1 MEKEK
6 SRECCC
12 ERQRKKCWTILLLL
26 FALIL
31 FLFGMSVYTLR
42 RCNHNG
48 CKCNGQAQANIL
60 VGNGAIES
68 KDVNEIKSELKKKIK
83 DGEIAFKINS
93 VPVVQNGRA
102 NLYIESPDKNVNLL
116 AVEIYMDN
124 TGEMVYRTPG
134 MLKPNSHIKEDYL
147 TKNISKGEHKAT
159 AVFKAYNPD
168 NPQEYRGQTR
178 VGITLYVQ

>member
-6 SRECCC
+6 TGECCC
-12 ERQRKKCWTILLLL
+12 ENRRKKCGISLLLL
-26 FALIL
+26 FVLIL
-31 FLFGMSVYTLR
+31 LLFGMSVYTLR
-42 RCNHNG
+42 RCNQNR

-68 KDVNEIKSELKKKIK
+68 KDVNEIKSELKKKVK

-93 VPVVQNGRA
+93 VPVVQNGRVD
-102 NLYIESPDKNVNLL
+102 LYIESPDKNVNWLT
-116 AVEIYMDN
+116 VEIYLDS
-124 TGEMVYRTPG
+124 TGEMVYRTSG

>member
-12 ERQRKKCWTILLLL
+12 ERQRKKCWIILLMLMLLLL
-26 FALIL
+26 GFN
-31 FLFGMSVYTLR
+31 VHTLR
-42 RCNHNG
+42 RCNQNR

-68 KDVNEIKSELKKKIK
+68 KDVNEIKSELKKKVK

-116 AVEIYMDN
+116 AVEIYLDSTN
-124 TGEMVYRTPG
+124 ELVYKTGG

-147 TKNISKGEHKAT
+147 TKNIGKGEHKAT

-168 NPQEYRGQTR
+168 NTQEYRGQTR